1 MKTGFIAVT
10 GASSGI
16 GKATA
21 SLFIEKGFNVLLIA
35 RRQHLLDEFSGNH
48 VMKAAVDV
56 TDDQALKAALEKAEQ
71 KFGPVDLIVNNA
83 GRMLLGD
90 ITHQSPVEWK
100 EMNDVNVL
108 GVLNGM
114 QAVLPSMKKQ
124 QRGTIINIG
133 SIAGRKTFPDH
144 AAYVGT
150 KFAVHAMT
158 ENVREEVADD
168 NIRLTTIAPGV
179 VETELINHTSDDG
192 IKQGYK
198 DWKSS
203 IHGGLQPE
211 VVAEAIYYA
220 YQQPSSVTIR
230 EIDLAPTKQQD

>member
-1 MKTGFIAVT
+1 MKSGFIAIT

-21 SLFIEKGFNVLLIA
+21 SLFVNKGFNVLLLA
-35 RRQHLLDEFSGNH
+35 RRQHLLEEFSGDH
-48 VMKAAVDV
+48 VMKVEVDV
-56 TDDQALKAALEKAEQ
+56 TDEKALKEAIGKAEER
-71 KFGPVDLIVNNA
+71 FGAVDLIVNNA

-90 ITHQSPVEWK
+90 ITSQNSAEWK
-100 EMNDVNVL
+100 EMYDVNVL

-114 QAVLPSMKKQ
+114 QAVLPSMKER

-158 ENVREEVADD
+158 ENVREEAAGD
-168 NIRLTTIAPGV
+168 NIRVTIIAPGV
-179 VETELINHTSDDG
+179 VETELLDHTSDDG

-198 DWKSS
+198 DWKAS
-203 IHGGLQPE
+203 INGGLEPD
-211 VVAEAIYYA
+211 VVAETVYFA